1 MAKARIAGEVFKN
14 AKGLLSSSSKFLG
27 IDKMNTMDKILRFG
41 PDAAFATMNAVSTPG
56 DLGDKLLAGGLDFAG
71 SSLTGLTAAAPFK
84 GNPGVAAGIDQI
96 GSIAGGYGGHYAG
109 MEAQKIKDKLM
120 GGKGLS
126 AYEKANIEYENQ
138 LTGQIIAD
146 LNAAGLLTPYGRAM
160 LMNDN
165 TGVQP

>member
-14 AKGLLSSSSKFLG
+14 AKGLLSNSSKFLG
-27 IDKMNTMDKILRFG
+27 LDKMGAGEKLWRFA
-41 PDAAFATMNAVSTPG
+41 PDAGFAVMNAVSTPG

-71 SSLTGLTAAAPFK
+71 SSMTGLTLAAPFK
-84 GNPGVAAGIDQI
+84 KHQGVAAGIDQA
-96 GSIAGGYGGHYAG
+96 GSFIGGYGGHYAG

-120 GGKGLS
+120 GGEGLS